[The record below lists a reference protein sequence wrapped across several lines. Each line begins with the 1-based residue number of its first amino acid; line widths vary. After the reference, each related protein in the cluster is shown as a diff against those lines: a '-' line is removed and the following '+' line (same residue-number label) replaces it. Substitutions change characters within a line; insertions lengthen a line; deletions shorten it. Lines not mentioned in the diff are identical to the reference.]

1 MAKKVVA
8 ITAEQFSRSINGSP
22 TGQIP
27 SGEHEFY
34 SVRDGAYLGVLDLV
48 RDTEHGFSYV
58 VSAPDGSGAMR
69 PLRMVA
75 DIDTEDEARERLLLE
90 LERLASGGTP
100 VPSGPFS

>member
-8 ITAEQFSRSINGSP
+8 ITAEQFVRFMASP

-27 SGEHEFY
+27 SGQHEFY
-34 SVRDGAYLGVLDLV
+34 SVRDGAYIGMLDLV
-48 RDTEHGFSYV
+48 RDAEHGFSYV
-58 VSAPDGSGAMR
+58 IIAAEVPLARR

-75 DIDTEDEARERLLLE
+75 DIDTEGEARERLLLE
-90 LERLASGGTP
+90 MERIAAGGTP

>member
-8 ITAEQFSRSINGSP
+8 ITADQFARFMALP

-27 SGEHEFY
+27 SGQHEFY

-48 RDTEHGFSYV
+48 RDAEHGFSYV
-58 VSAPDGSGAMR
+58 ITAADGSGAMR

-75 DIDTEDEARERLLLE
+75 DIDTEEEARERLRLD
-90 LERLASGGTP
+90 LERLAAGGTP